1 LKKVYPILDTL
12 VGKSLRI
19 YFQKLKEAGSEF
31 SYEQLLNQSLEAY
44 QKEIEKIIE
53 EECKKVGETSESL
66 LEKLSEI
73 HRAGQSQLSK
83 DDYNNFL
90 VGYFYCIAAS
100 KEKEGKI
107 MSH

>member
-1 LKKVYPILDTL
+1 
-12 VGKSLRI
+12 
-19 YFQKLKEAGSEF
+19 
-31 SYEQLLNQSLEAY
+31 
-44 QKEIEKIIE
+44 
-53 EECKKVGETSESL
+53 L

-107 MSH
+107 MESLAALILSLGFLASSLSGKPSIPFITQTEKYRN